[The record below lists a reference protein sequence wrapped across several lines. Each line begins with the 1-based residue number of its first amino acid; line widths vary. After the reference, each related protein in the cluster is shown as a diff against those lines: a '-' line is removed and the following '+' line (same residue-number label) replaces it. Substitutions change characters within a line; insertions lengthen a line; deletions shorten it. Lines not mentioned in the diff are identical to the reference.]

1 LLEFSIPGNFFAI
14 SEDHI
19 TRTEV
24 HVHLQRL
31 AGAVCIEYK
40 KAKGGRESLEL
51 GKTSKRFHIY
61 EGHTVDLVEL
71 REQNELIKDE
81 LLEWSDLESEL
92 KKLHQEMQVAIQEKD
107 GAVKNLQTIN
117 EHLLSYVSSLTEKL
131 QKKNTVV
138 NTNL

>member
-1 LLEFSIPGNFFAI
+1 
-14 SEDHI
+14 
-19 TRTEV
+19 
-24 HVHLQRL
+24 
-31 AGAVCIEYK
+31 
-40 KAKGGRESLEL
+40 
-51 GKTSKRFHIY
+51 
-61 EGHTVDLVEL
+61 VEL

>member
-1 LLEFSIPGNFFAI
+1 M
-14 SEDHI
+14 
-19 TRTEV
+19 
-24 HVHLQRL
+24 
-31 AGAVCIEYK
+31 
-40 KAKGGRESLEL
+40 
-51 GKTSKRFHIY
+51 
-61 EGHTVDLVEL
+61 EL